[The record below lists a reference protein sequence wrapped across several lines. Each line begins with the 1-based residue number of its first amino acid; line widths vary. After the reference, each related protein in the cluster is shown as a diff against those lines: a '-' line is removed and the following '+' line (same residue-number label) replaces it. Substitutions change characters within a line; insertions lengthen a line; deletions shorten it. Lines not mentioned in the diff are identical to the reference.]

1 MTAAKAIHRADL
13 NGRAICGARGRVII
27 SSALWTC
34 ADCQRLSAPAN
45 RYFSVE
51 ASRVETLIYRGHH
64 HVIMCDGA
72 AHHQVNEN
80 GERIENIGTCV
91 TWMGGCPS
99 QSQGAK

>member
-45 RYFSVE
+45 RENVM
-51 ASRVETLIYRGHH
+51 AQIKR
-64 HVIMCDGA
+64 A
-72 AHHQVNEN
+72 A
-80 GERIENIGTCV
+80 
-91 TWMGGCPS
+91 